1 MEFIFIFALMKVYFY
16 HTQDIQRIMREWGE
30 GRFPG
35 HYLYGATQLGDHG
48 IDVVFHRYRPLL
60 LSRWRLIL
68 YNTWQILT
76 CREHFDAIYATHYR
90 GIEII
95 IFLRAIGLF
104 RRPIVIWHH
113 QPMVTAANRLRR
125 SVSRLFYR
133 GIDHMF
139 FFSEKLI
146 GDSLASPNA
155 RPERMHLGHWGPD
168 IDFFKRL
175 QREHPAGRR
184 CGFISTG
191 KERRDMPTLVKAFND
206 TGAPLSVYLPESN
219 DISYRR
225 LFDRLDVKDNIQVN
239 FVSGMIPYEL
249 SQKVNRASC
258 VVICC
263 KETKYTVGLT
273 TIVEALGLGLP
284 VICSRNPQF
293 PIDVDKEG
301 CGISV
306 PYYDVEGWRQAIA
319 YIMEHPDEAA
329 RMGRRAREIAET
341 RYNDTICARE
351 AAEVLRNLGYRK
363 NA

>member
-1 MEFIFIFALMKVYFY
+1 MANQLNMKVYFY
-16 HTQDIQRIMREWGE
+16 HTQDIQRIVREWKD

-35 HYLYGATQLGDHG
+35 HYLYGAMGLGSHG
-48 IDVVFHRYRPLL
+48 ISVVFHRYRPLL
-60 LSRWRLIL
+60 MSRWRLIM
-68 YNTWQILT
+68 YNTWEILT
-76 CREHFDAIYATHYR
+76 CREHFDAVYATHYR

-95 IFLRAIGLF
+95 ILLRALGLF

-113 QPMVTAANRLRR
+113 QPMTVPHGMLRR
-125 SVSRLFYR
+125 WAGRLFYR
-133 GIDHMF
+133 GIDRMF

-146 GDSLASPNA
+146 NDSLPSPYA
-155 RPERMHLGHWGPD
+155 RPDRMFLGHWGPD
-168 IDFFKRL
+168 LDFFDRL

-184 CGFISTG
+184 HGFISTG
-191 KERRDMPTLVKAFND
+191 KERRDMPTMVKAFNG
-206 TGAPLSVYLPESN
+206 TGAPLDIYLPERN

-225 LFDRLDVKDNIQVN
+225 LFGKLEVADNVRVN

-249 SQKVNRASC
+249 SLKVNRAEC

-273 TIVEALGLGLP
+273 TIVEALGLGMP

-306 PYYDVEGWRQAIA
+306 PYYDVDGWCRAIT
-319 YIMEHPDEAA
+319 YIMEHPEEAE

-351 AAEVLRNLGYRK
+351 AAELLYDAVER
-363 NA
+363 AE